1 MSKSLQKIERELETI
16 ATQFSEFESRFR
28 EQYGQYLVSLGA
40 SIQRQLIL
48 VTYQICTSTYPT
60 EFLALSVSDREKL
73 QQAMQAL
80 GRDTAAQ
87 LPQLLDRPLRSRQ
100 STPTISSPI
109 FSKLPISPEQLQLL
123 KEKLLEQREQA
134 EQNANEAENENSSIE
149 FITIEA
155 DLDLLTAGG
164 AEDDDEPEEE
174 AEEMDTEEEASSAEA
189 DAAEGLPP
197 ANPVEFIQWL
207 KQLDGA
213 IATQLKTLSTQANR
227 LLQAQGIVTQKLP
240 SKVIEAAMQ
249 SDEGSVG
256 QMPNLLN
263 VLVETEQV
271 KGDRA
276 AGMVQVTAVRLRLA
290 EIEFAEPQVAAY
302 QSKLRELRAQARH
315 LAKQYHTLKQE
326 EAVANA
332 EAAWRASWY
341 EPS

>member
-1 MSKSLQKIERELETI
+1 MSKSLQKIERELEAI
-16 ATQFSEFESRFR
+16 ATQFAEFEGRFR

-60 EFLALSVSDREKL
+60 EFLALSGGDRERL
-73 QQAMQAL
+73 QQAIQAL
-80 GRDTAAQ
+80 GREAATQ
-87 LPQLLDRPLRSRQ
+87 LPGLLDRPLRSPQ
-100 STPTISSPI
+100 PSSSSGSPI
-109 FSKLPISPEQLQLL
+109 FNKLPISPEQLQLL
-123 KEKLLEQREQA
+123 KEKLLEQREQF
-134 EQNANEAENENSSIE
+134 EQKANDEDGDTSIE

-155 DLDLLTAGG
+155 DLDLLA
-164 AEDDDEPEEE
+164 ADDEDDDDDDEDDDETVDGEDE
-174 AEEMDTEEEASSAEA
+174 ATEEET
-189 DAAEGLPP
+189 DAGLPP
-197 ANPVEFIQWL
+197 TNPVEFAQWL

-213 IATQLKTLSTQANR
+213 IATHLKTLSTKANR
-227 LLQAQGIVTQKLP
+227 LLQTQGIMAHKLP
-240 SKVIEAAMQ
+240 PKVIEAAMQ
-249 SDEGSVG
+249 SEEGSVG

-302 QSKLRELRAQARH
+302 QSKLRELRAQAHR
-315 LAKQYHTLKQE
+315 LAKQYHTLKRE
-326 EAVANA
+326 ESVATA